1 MIIKSYEL
9 NKLNLDQNKIIL
21 FYGKNEGLKNDS
33 INYLLK
39 NKENISKYEEKE
51 ILENT
56 NIFLE
61 NVFSKSLFED
71 EKIILIKRVTDKI
84 LKIIENLNEKK
95 IEDLTIIINSDNLDK
110 KSKLRSFFEKDK
122 NYI

>member
-33 INYLLK
+33 INNLLK

-51 ILENT
+51 IIENT

-61 NVFSKSLFED
+61 NVFSKSLFE
-71 EKIILIKRVTDKI
+71 
-84 LKIIENLNEKK
+84 N
-95 IEDLTIIINSDNLDK
+95 
-110 KSKLRSFFEKDK
+110 
-122 NYI
+122 